1 MTRKVTERMFKT
13 HMLGFVPS
21 VALASLITYFD
32 PGKAGWKTV
41 KVGDVEAV
49 VMQDGNPVWV
59 SEDGAEG
66 VIRSDAITTRNA
78 ENKTLRERAELAEG
92 NLAKYAKIT
101 DPDKALE
108 ALETVKSLKQGD
120 LIKIGEVEN
129 VKNSMKTEF
138 EGLIADAKKEAEAAR
153 GELNQMRT
161 TTAFTSSEFITKK
174 LIVPVDIAEAT
185 FGKNVKFE
193 DGKLVVYG
201 ADGNKIMSKKK
212 IGEVAD
218 FEEGIERFV
227 TEHYPNKDKIMVG
240 GNQGGSGNN
249 GGGGGGSPGKTRYT
263 RADYDKL
270 SPADQ
275 TRIAGEA
282 REGKA
287 ELVD

>member
-1 MTRKVTERMFKT
+1 MIRKVTKMMKT
-13 HMLGFVPS
+13 HIHPAI
-21 VALASLITYFD
+21 ALASLIAYFD
-32 PGKAGWKTV
+32 PGKAGWKTT
-41 KVGDVEAV
+41 KLADGTEAV

-59 SEDGAEG
+59 AEDGAEG
-66 VIRSDAITTRNA
+66 VIRSDAIATRNA
-78 ENKTLRERAELAEG
+78 ENKTLRERAEAAEG

-120 LIKIGEVEN
+120 LLKAGEVEA

-138 EGLIADAKKEAEAAR
+138 QQLIDDAKKEAETAR
-153 GELNQMRT
+153 TELNSMRT
-161 TTAFTSSEFITKK
+161 TTAFTTSEFVTKK
-174 LIVPVDIAEAT
+174 LAIPADIAQAT
-185 FGKNVKFE
+185 FEKHTKFE

-227 TEHYPNKDKIMVG
+227 TEHYPNKDKILVG

-249 GGGGGGSPGKTRYT
+249 GGGGGGQPGKSTYKM
-263 RADYDKL
+263 ADFEKL
-270 SPADQ
+270 PPAEQ
-275 TRIAGEA
+275 TSISAA
-282 REGKA
+282 VREGKA

>member
-1 MTRKVTERMFKT
+1 MFLKT
-13 HMLGFVPS
+13 VHPTI
-21 VALASLITYFD
+21 ALASLIAYFD

-59 SEDGAEG
+59 AEDGSEG
-66 VIRSDAITTRNA
+66 VIRSDAITTRNQ

-101 DPDKALE
+101 DPEAAVA

-138 EGLIADAKKEAEAAR
+138 EGLITEAKKEAETAR
-153 GELNQMRT
+153 NELNQMRT
-161 TTAFTSSEFITKK
+161 TTAFTGSEFVTKK
-174 LIVPVDIAEAT
+174 LAIPVDIAEAT

-227 TEHYPNKDKIMVG
+227 TEHYPNKDKILVG

-249 GGGGGGSPGKTRYT
+249 GGGGGGQPGKSTYK

-270 SPADQ
+270 PPLEQA
-275 TRIAGEA
+275 TIAKDVSA
-282 REGKA
+282 GKA